1 MDKTLEKCSMCMGYH
16 SNLDCIYK
24 NDNIKND
31 KNDTIKNDTIK
42 NDTIKNVKNDIKKEA
57 KCSKCSKC
65 GGIHFDLSCIY
76 SKNESLL
83 G

>member
-1 MDKTLEKCSMCMGYH
+1 MYKTIMDKTLDKCSMCMGYH

-24 NDNIKND
+24 ND
-31 KNDTIKNDTIK
+31 
-42 NDTIKNVKNDIKKEA
+42 IKKEA
-57 KCSKCSKC
+57 KCSKC
-65 GGIHFDLSCIY
+65 GGLHFDLSCIY

>member
-24 NDNIKND
+24 NN
-31 KNDTIKNDTIK
+31 TIKNDAIK
-42 NDTIKNVKNDIKKEA
+42 NDKNDIKKEA
-57 KCSKCSKC
+57 KCSKC
-65 GGIHFDLSCIY
+65 GGLHFDLSCIY

>member
-1 MDKTLEKCSMCMGYH
+1 MDKTLEKCIMCMGYH
-16 SNLDCIYK
+16 SNLYCIYK

-31 KNDTIKNDTIK
+31 TI
-42 NDTIKNVKNDIKKEA
+42 KNDIKKEA
-57 KCSKCSKC
+57 KCSKC

>member
-1 MDKTLEKCSMCMGYH
+1 MDKTLEKCIMCMGYH
-16 SNLDCIYK
+16 SNLYCIYK

-31 KNDTIKNDTIK
+31 KNDTIKND
-42 NDTIKNVKNDIKKEA
+42 KNDIKKEA
-57 KCSKCSKC
+57 KCSKC
-65 GGIHFDLSCIY
+65 GGLHFDLSCIY

>member
-1 MDKTLEKCSMCMGYH
+1 MDKTLEKCIMCMGYH
-16 SNLDCIYK
+16 SNLYCIYK

-31 KNDTIKNDTIK
+31 TI
-42 NDTIKNVKNDIKKEA
+42 KNDIKKEA
-57 KCSKCSKC
+57 KCSKC
-65 GGIHFDLSCIY
+65 GGLHFDLSCIY